1 MFIFNTKVAKPHQ
14 LMEENQYINIRY
26 AFSKKVKSTH
36 YTNITSWVKCRD
48 FLNDAFFIQRSFEQY
63 NTCFNGRIYG
73 FAYKENLENTIDNIS
88 IISEDT
94 NNLHAIDKGIITIIN
109 TLETS
114 IYPLYK
120 KTTSCIHNN
129 DLTDLPV
136 LVIEICPVW
145 LTNTYTLSLFT
156 LLLRLFTY
164 PKRDINIWQNIL
176 THPENTNDVYLV
188 KTLRDKKVSINQLLL
203 NLNDSKMPKAFD
215 NENIQDILDDCYR
228 MHERLGILSGVYDIR
243 LRNYLNNKMKDI
255 ECPPDVRDVILF

>member
-1 MFIFNTKVAKPHQ
+1 MFIFNTEVVKPNQ
-14 LMEENQYINIRY
+14 LSEENQYINIRY
-26 AFSKKVKSTH
+26 AFSKKVKYDH

-48 FLNDAFFIQRSFEQY
+48 FLNDAFFIQRTFEQDKL
-63 NTCFNGRIYG
+63 CFDGQIHG
-73 FAYKENLENTIDNIS
+73 FVYKANLKNAMDNIS
-88 IISEDT
+88 IISKDT

-120 KTTSCIHNN
+120 KTTSCINNN

-136 LVIEICPVW
+136 LVIEICPIW

-164 PKRDINIWQNIL
+164 PKKNINVWHNIL

-188 KTLRDKKVSINQLLL
+188 KTLRDKKVLINKLLL
-203 NLNDSKMPKAFD
+203 NLNDSEMPKAFD
-215 NENIQDILDDCYR
+215 NENIQDILDDCYC
-228 MHERLGILSGVYDIR
+228 MHERLGILSGVYNSK
-243 LRNYLNNKMKDI
+243 LNTYLNNHSGVI

>member
-1 MFIFNTKVAKPHQ
+1 MFFFNTEVVKPNQ
-14 LMEENQYINIRY
+14 LIEDNQYINIRY
-26 AFSKKVKSTH
+26 AFSKQVDSTH

-48 FLNDAFFIQRSFEQY
+48 FLTDAFFIQHSFEQY
-63 NTCFNGRIYG
+63 KTCFNRQIYG
-73 FAYKENLENTIDNIS
+73 FVYKENLENGMDNIS
-88 IISEDT
+88 IISEDI
-94 NNLHAIDKGIITIIN
+94 NNLHGIQQGIITIIN

-129 DLTDLPV
+129 NLTDLPV
-136 LVIEICPVW
+136 LVIEICPIW

-164 PKRDINIWQNIL
+164 PKKDINIWQNIL
-176 THPENTNDVYLV
+176 THPEDTNDVYLV
-188 KTLRDKKVSINQLLL
+188 KTLRDKKVLINKLLL

-215 NENIQDILDDCYR
+215 NESIQDIFDNCYC
-228 MHERLGILSGVYDIR
+228 MHENLGILSGVYDIR

>member
-26 AFSKKVKSTH
+26 AFSKKVKSDH

-120 KTTSCIHNN
+120 KTTSCINNN

-164 PKRDINIWQNIL
+164 PKKNINIWQNIL
-176 THPENTNDVYLV
+176 THPKNTNDVYLIKSLESKNV
-188 KTLRDKKVSINQLLL
+188 LINKLLL
-203 NLNDSKMPKAFD
+203 NLNDSNMPKAFE
-215 NENIQDILDDCYR
+215 NENIQDILDDPYY
-228 MHERLGILSGVYDIR
+228 MHEHLGILNAVYNSK
-243 LRNYLNNKMKDI
+243 LNTYLNNHSGVI